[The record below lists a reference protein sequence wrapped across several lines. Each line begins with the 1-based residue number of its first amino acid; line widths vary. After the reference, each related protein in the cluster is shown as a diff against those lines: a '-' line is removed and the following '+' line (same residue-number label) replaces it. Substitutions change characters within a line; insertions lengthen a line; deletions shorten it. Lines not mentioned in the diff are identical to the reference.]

1 MASGEYV
8 APLAELR
15 FALDEIAGLGELMRL
30 DAYAHVTPDLVDA
43 VLESAARL
51 AGEVMAPLNRSGDI
65 AGATLENGIVRTP
78 AGFKEAYARYVE
90 GGWNAIAAA
99 PGHGGQGLPQAV
111 ATAVAEM
118 WSSANMAFALCP
130 ILTISAIDLLL
141 GYGTVEQKRLYLD
154 KLVSGAWTGAMDL
167 TEPQAGSDLGA
178 LRTRAVPE
186 GDHYRLYGQK
196 IFITYGE
203 HDWTPNIVHL
213 VLARLPDAPEGSHG
227 ISLFLVPKFLVNA
240 DGTLGRRNDV
250 RCVSLEHKLGIHAS
264 PTCVLSFGDNEGA
277 IGWLVGPPHHGLAA
291 MFTMMNRARLDV
303 GLQGVAIAERA
314 YQQAR
319 AYARS
324 RIQGRPIGAAAEAA
338 LPIIHHADV
347 RRMLLSMRAASEAS
361 RTLALYAAG
370 MIDRARHA
378 PDRDARARAQRR
390 VDLLIPVVKAWS
402 TDVGL
407 DACSTNIQVHGGMG
421 FIEET
426 GAAQHLRDARIALI
440 YEGTNG
446 IQANDLVGRKLV
458 RDDGLAVGELV
469 ADMRATAASLGRAPG
484 AAAAA
489 LHPPLIAG
497 IAALETASADL
508 RAAFA
513 RDPARALAGAVPYL
527 RLMGLVAGG
536 WLMALSALAAA
547 RRAAAGDDGDF
558 CRAKLTTAR
567 FYAEHMLAPAPA
579 LLPAIAGGAT
589 VMDFDLELL

>member
-1 MASGEYV
+1 MANGNYA
-8 APLAELR
+8 APLAEQR
-15 FALDEIAGLGELMRL
+15 FALDAVAGLDALLRL
-30 DAYAHVTPDLVDA
+30 DAFAHVTPDLVDA
-43 VLESAARL
+43 ALEGAGRL
-51 AGEVMAPLNRSGDI
+51 AGEVMAPLNRCGDI
-65 AGATLENGIVRTP
+65 AGARLENGVVRTP
-78 AGFKEAYARYVE
+78 AGFKEAYQRYVE
-90 GGWNAIAAA
+90 GGWNAIAVA
-99 PGHGGQGLPQAV
+99 PEHGGQGMPQAV

-118 WSSANMAFALCP
+118 WSSANVAFALCP
-130 ILTISAIDLLL
+130 ILTVSAVDLLL
-141 GYGTVEQKRLYLD
+141 EHGTAAQKRLYLD
-154 KLVSGAWTGAMDL
+154 QLVSGAWTGAMNL

-186 GDHYRLYGQK
+186 GDHYRLFGQK

-203 HDWTPNIVHL
+203 HDFTPNIVHL
-213 VLARLPDAPEGSHG
+213 VLARLPDAPAGSRG
-227 ISLFLVPKFLVNA
+227 ISLFLVPKFLVND

-264 PTCVLSFGDNEGA
+264 PTCVLAFGDAEGA
-277 IGWLVGPPHHGLAA
+277 VGWLVGTPHHGLGA

-303 GLQGVAIAERA
+303 GLQGVGLAERA

-324 RIQGRPIGAAAEAA
+324 RVQGRPVGIQGDGAHA
-338 LPIIHHADV
+338 IIHHADV
-347 RRMLLSMRAASEAS
+347 RRMLLSMRAASEAA
-361 RTLALYAAG
+361 RALTYYVAG

-378 PDRDARARAQRR
+378 PDHDTREQAQRR

-402 TDVGL
+402 TELGL
-407 DACSTNIQVHGGMG
+407 ETCSTNIQVHGGMG

-458 RDDGLAVGELV
+458 RDDGRAMAALV
-469 ADMRATAASLGRAPG
+469 ADMRATAATLDG
-484 AAAAA
+484 ADAAA
-489 LHPPLIAG
+489 LHPPLAAG

-527 RLMGLVAGG
+527 RLTGIVVGG
-536 WLMALSALAAA
+536 WLMALSALAA
-547 RRAAAGDDGDF
+547 RRSEANGGDPDF
-558 CRAKLTTAR
+558 CRAKRATAR

-579 LLPAIAGGAT
+579 LLPAVTGGAT
-589 VMDFDLELL
+589 VMDFDLALL